1 MSITQ
6 IDVHEGVT
14 VAEPTEALVPKRAR
28 RSWTRKVP
36 IYLAFG
42 WLGLLLFLA
51 LFAQWLPIHN
61 AIDPVGLP
69 NLAPNMSHE
78 FLGTDS
84 IGRSIISRLAYGT
97 RVSLGIALMSTLIAM
112 IVGGLFGLLSA
123 YFRGGTNWVVDI
135 IANTVLAVPQLLLL
149 LALVLALRPSIPS
162 LTAALSL
169 VFVPA
174 FTRLTRAQAQ
184 AQLNR
189 EYVLAS
195 RFMGAR
201 WYRVLF
207 REVLPN
213 SMLSLLTYAAL
224 VLPGVVVAA
233 GSLSYLGFGVPA
245 PTADWGSMIAQ
256 AQINL
261 TTAPWPALIPCIAL
275 VITVIS
281 LNTASDYIRVRFDV
295 RGSQL

>member
-6 IDVHEGVT
+6 IDVQEGAT
-14 VAEPTEALVPKRAR
+14 VAAAADATLPRRRR
-28 RSWTRKVP
+28 RSWARMVP
-36 IYLAFG
+36 VYIAFG
-42 WLGLLLFLA
+42 WLVLLLVVA

-69 NLAPNMSHE
+69 NMSPNMSHE
-78 FLGTDS
+78 FLGTDT
-84 IGRSIISRLAYGT
+84 IGRSIVSRLAYGT
-97 RVSLGIALMSTLIAM
+97 RVSLGIAVISTAIAM
-112 IVGGLFGLLSA
+112 FVGGLFGLVSA
-123 YFRGGTNWVVDI
+123 YFRGWVTWIVDI

-149 LALVLALRPSIPS
+149 LALVLALRPSITT

-184 AQLNR
+184 GQLSR
-189 EYVLAS
+189 DYVLAA

-201 WYRVLF
+201 WHRVLF

-213 SMLSLLTYAAL
+213 SVLALLTYAAL

-281 LNTASDYIRVRFDV
+281 LNTASDYVRVRFDV

>member
-1 MSITQ
+1 MSLTQ
-6 IDVHEGVT
+6 IDVQENVVVT
-14 VAEPTEALVPKRAR
+14 EPSDADVPKRAR
-28 RSWTRKVP
+28 RSWTRMLPVY
-36 IYLAFG
+36 IAFG
-42 WLGLLLFLA
+42 WLGILLFFA

-97 RVSLGIALMSTLIAM
+97 RVSLGIAVMSTLIAM

-123 YFRGGTNWVVDI
+123 YFRGGINWVVDI

-184 AQLNR
+184 AQLSR
-189 EYVLAS
+189 DYVLAA

-213 SMLSLLTYAAL
+213 SVLALLTYAAL

-261 TTAPWPALIPCIAL
+261 TTAPWPALIPCIVL

-295 RGSQL
+295 RASQL

>member
-1 MSITQ
+1 MSLTQ
-6 IDVHEGVT
+6 LDVPEGV
-14 VAEPTEALVPKRAR
+14 AADALTPRTAR
-28 RSWTRKVP
+28 RSWTKSLPV
-36 IYLAFG
+36 YAAFA
-42 WLGLLLFLA
+42 WLGLLLVLA

-61 AIDPVGLP
+61 PIDPVAIP
-69 NLAPNMSHE
+69 NAPPSLSHE
-78 FLGTDS
+78 FFGSDT
-84 IGRSIISRLAYGT
+84 IGRSIVSRLAYGT
-97 RVSLGIALMSTLIAM
+97 RVSLGIAVMSTLIAM
-112 IVGGLFGLLSA
+112 VVGGLFGLLSA
-123 YFRGGTNWVVDI
+123 YFRGWITWVVDT
-135 IANTVLAVPQLLLL
+135 IANSVLAVPQLLLL
-149 LALVLALRPSIPS
+149 LALVLALTPSIAT
-162 LTAALSL
+162 LTGALSL

-184 AQLNR
+184 SQLSR
-189 EYVLAS
+189 DYVLAA
-195 RFMGAR
+195 RIMGAR

-213 SMLSLLTYAAL
+213 SVLSLLTYAAL

-261 TTAPWPALIPCIAL
+261 TTAPWPALIPCIVL
-275 VITVIS
+275 VLTVIA

-295 RGSQL
+295 RASQL

>member
-6 IDVHEGVT
+6 IDVQEGVS
-14 VAEPTEALVPKRAR
+14 VAEPTEAFTPRRAR
-28 RSWTRKVP
+28 RSWTRTVP
-36 IYLAFG
+36 TYLAFG
-42 WLGLLLFLA
+42 WLGLLLVVA

-69 NLAPNMSHE
+69 NMAPNMSHE
-78 FLGTDS
+78 FLGTDT
-84 IGRSIISRLAYGT
+84 IGRSILSRLAYGT
-97 RVSLGIALMSTLIAM
+97 RVSLGIAVMSTLIAM
-112 IVGGLFGLLSA
+112 TIGGLFGLLSA
-123 YFRGGTNWVVDI
+123 YFRGWVTWIVDI
-135 IANTVLAVPQLLLL
+135 IANTVLAVPMLLLL
-149 LALVLALRPSIPS
+149 LALVLALSPSVSS
-162 LTAALSL
+162 LVAALSL

-184 AQLNR
+184 GQLSR
-189 EYVLAS
+189 DYVLAA

-213 SMLSLLTYAAL
+213 SVLALLTYAAL

-275 VITVIS
+275 VITVIA
-281 LNTASDYIRVRFDV
+281 LNTASDYIRIRFDV

>member
-6 IDVHEGVT
+6 IDVQENVT
-14 VAEPTEALVPKRAR
+14 VAGAADEALPRRHR
-28 RSWTRKVP
+28 RSWTRSVP
-36 IYLAFG
+36 VVLAFG
-42 WLGLLLFLA
+42 WLALLLVVA
-51 LFAQWLPIHN
+51 LTAQWLPIHN

-69 NLAPNMSHE
+69 NMAPNMSHE
-78 FLGTDS
+78 FLGTDT
-84 IGRSIISRLAYGT
+84 IGRSILSRLAYGT
-97 RVSLGIALMSTLIAM
+97 RVSCGIAVLSTLIAM
-112 IVGGLFGLLSA
+112 VVGGMLGLVSA
-123 YFRGGTNWVVDI
+123 YFRGWVTWVVDI
-135 IANTVLAVPQLLLL
+135 IANTVLAVPMLLLL
-149 LALVLALRPSIPS
+149 LALVLAMRPSISS
-162 LTAALSL
+162 LIAALSV

-184 AQLNR
+184 SQLSR
-189 EYVLAS
+189 DYVLAA

-201 WYRVLF
+201 WYRILF

-213 SMLSLLTYAAL
+213 SVLALLTYAAL

-261 TTAPWPALIPCIAL
+261 TTAPWPALIPCIVL